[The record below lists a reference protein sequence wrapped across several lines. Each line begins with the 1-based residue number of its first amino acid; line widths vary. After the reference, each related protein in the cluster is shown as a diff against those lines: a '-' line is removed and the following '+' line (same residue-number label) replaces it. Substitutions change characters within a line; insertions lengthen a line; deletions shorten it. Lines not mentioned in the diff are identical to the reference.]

1 MNPRVTIGLPVYN
14 GEAFLGEAIQSVLDQ
29 TYQDFELVISD
40 NGSVDGTAKISRE
53 FAARDSRIRYVRSP
67 ANRGASWNY
76 NRTVELARG
85 EYFRWLAHD
94 DAFAQHLLK
103 NSIAILDQKPNVVS
117 CITWFTNIDESGNV
131 IEIKRSTVRFDAPRP
146 HERFRSM
153 SEIRSSYD
161 CEEVFG
167 LTRIDIL
174 RKTKLIA
181 NYPDSDRTLIAELGL
196 HGPFFEIQEP
206 LFLHRLHTRSSVRA
220 NPSRQE
226 RAVWFDPSK
235 EGKLVFPHWQ
245 QLGELF
251 TTIHRSPLP
260 VTEQFKCYSE
270 LLPWMIKTRRRLGKD
285 IAWAVRQIF

>member
-14 GEAFLGEAIQSVLDQ
+14 GEAYLAEAIQSVLDQ
-29 TYQDFELVISD
+29 TYQDFELIISD
-40 NGSVDGTAKISRE
+40 NGSADQTENICRE
-53 FAARDSRIRYVRSP
+53 FAAGDSRIRYARSSE
-67 ANRGASWNY
+67 NRGASWNY

-94 DAFAQHLLK
+94 DVFAPQLLEK
-103 NSIAILDQKPNVVS
+103 SVAVLVQRPEVVS
-117 CITWFTNIDESGNV
+117 CITWFADIDESGNV
-131 IEIKRSTVRFDAPRP
+131 IEIKRSTVRFDAPHP

-153 SEIRSSYD
+153 SELRSSYG
-161 CEEVFG
+161 CEEVFA
-167 LTRIDIL
+167 LSRISIL

-181 NYPDSDRTLIAELGL
+181 NYVDSDRTLIAELGL

-206 LFLHRLHTRSSVRA
+206 LFFHRLHPRSSVKA

-226 RAVWFDPSK
+226 RVVWFDPSK

-251 TTIHRSPLP
+251 ATIHRSPLP
-260 VTEQFKCYSE
+260 VSERFKCYSQ
-270 LLPWMIKTRRRLGKD
+270 LLPWMIKTRGRLRKD
-285 IAWAVRQIF
+285 VAWAFDQIL